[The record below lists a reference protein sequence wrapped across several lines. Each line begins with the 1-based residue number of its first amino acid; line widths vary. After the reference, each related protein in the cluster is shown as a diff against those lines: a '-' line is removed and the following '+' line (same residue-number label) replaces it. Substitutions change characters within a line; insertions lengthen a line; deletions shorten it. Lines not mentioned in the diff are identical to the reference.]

1 MSKEVKSTMFLLLTA
16 IIWGFAFVAQRIGTE
31 YVESFTYNGVRYTLG
46 ALSLIPVIM
55 IFEKEKLSEIN
66 IKYTILAS
74 FVTGVVLFI
83 ASSLQQ
89 IGIVIGQSAG
99 RAGFITSLYI
109 VIVPMFGVFVGK
121 KINISTWVGVL
132 FAIVG
137 LYLLSVSGNENINAG
152 DVIVFVGAFF
162 WAAHILLIDHF
173 VEKVSPLKFSLGQ
186 FATCAI
192 LSLVC
197 AFIFESP
204 QLYAIMDAGIPIL
217 YGGIMSVGV
226 AYTFQVLGQRGVT
239 PEFASII
246 CSTEALFSA
255 VGGALILGESM
266 TVRGYAGCALI
277 FAGILF
283 AQLKKSKF

>member
-173 VEKVSPLKFSLGQ
+173 VEKVSPLMFSLGQ

-204 QLYAIMDAGIPIL
+204 QLSAIMDAGIPIL

>member
-109 VIVPMFGVFVGK
+109 VIVPMFGVFFGK